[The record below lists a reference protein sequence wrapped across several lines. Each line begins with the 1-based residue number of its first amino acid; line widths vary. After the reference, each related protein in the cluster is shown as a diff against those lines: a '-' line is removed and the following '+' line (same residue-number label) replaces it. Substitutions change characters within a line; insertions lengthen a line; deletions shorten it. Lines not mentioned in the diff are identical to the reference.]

1 MQLVEQYGGKYM
13 TVRSKRLFT
22 STGSDTPPVVHYTLP
37 IALTSLLFALLDLI
51 EDLRTQSQ

>member
-13 TVRSKRLFT
+13 TVRSKRLF
-22 STGSDTPPVVHYTLP
+22 TGSDTPPVVHYTLP